1 MTLVQMTMVDEDVR
15 HGRLEKHKLENQKT
29 HHPVPNFAD
38 GYWILPM
45 DAFPTIKKVWYVQS
59 KATFQLTAKYLVC
72 FLKDDPS
79 KYMLDNRVR
88 ENADHI
94 PGPRTVNKDHPVFWG
109 NVDNFARYEKI
120 IDTQIFRGRGENG
133 FVTHAMG
140 AIDLS
145 IRDLHELPDTDNM
158 FAFHKSRPRTRDDV
172 MRLLFK
178 DGSPGMVAMQNQAHG
193 EAIAQVLKYASAI
206 TRQGA
211 NPKRFVEGI
220 HAWRDK
226 MGFRFKLGETTIS
239 KRRMELHGLV
249 SIARRMSCN
258 NYWTAVSAKMASKWK
273 LKLVRDRKQDKMED
287 GEFLVDVGPYL
298 PEQLKKVFRE
308 KQVVTF
314 VTEEGATRNLER
326 EAEACLA
333 GLTSDMRRSGMTKD
347 QLDQIYQRVSKST
360 YTDGPD
366 NAQNKTPTKKKRKTT
381 TTRSPTRMSPRKNSA
396 AQTVELAAK
405 KRKAKKSIT
414 DETNTDAVTREGGGA
429 ERLTGILTKK
439 EAVRDKVTTAPG
451 LVLSVWCCKHAFSVE
466 SECTLAYCMSCKEQ
480 ISSCGKKEDRRGRRR
495 SSRTSCDQGKGRV
508 GTDVVCCAK
517 GKCMKHTEAD
527 WEDLVEQFV
536 ENSYLKKTRQNN
548 KEMGWEDVAENCW
561 GCGKMF

>member
-1 MTLVQMTMVDEDVR
+1 MTLTQITMMDEDVP

-29 HHPVPNFAD
+29 HHPVPNHVD
-38 GYWILPM
+38 GYWVLPM
-45 DAFPTIKKVWYVQS
+45 DAFPTVKKAWYTQS

-72 FLKDDPS
+72 FLKDEPS
-79 KYMLDNRVR
+79 KYMLDTRVR

-94 PGPRTVNKDHPVFWG
+94 PGPRTVNENHPVFWG
-109 NVDNFARYEKI
+109 NVDNFTRYEKI
-120 IDTQIFRGRGENG
+120 IDTHIFRGRGENG

-145 IRDLHELPDTDNM
+145 IRDLHELPDAENR
-158 FAFHKSRPRTRDDV
+158 FAFHNNRPRTRDDV

-220 HAWRDK
+220 CAWRDK

-273 LKLVRDRKQDKMED
+273 LKLVRDRKHDKMED
-287 GEFLVDVGPYL
+287 GEFLVDVGPHL
-298 PEQLKKVFRE
+298 PEQLKTVFRE

-314 VTEEGATRNLER
+314 VTEEGATRNLEK
-326 EAEACLA
+326 EAEACLT
-333 GLTSDMRRSGMTKD
+333 GLASDMRGSGMTKD
-347 QLDQIYQRVSKST
+347 QLDKIYQRVAKSA
-360 YTDGPD
+360 YTDVPD
-366 NAQNKTPTKKKRKTT
+366 NAKKKTPTKKKRKTT
-381 TTRSPTRMSPRKNSA
+381 TKKSPAKKSPRKNSA
-396 AQTVELAAK
+396 TRTVELAD
-405 KRKAKKSIT
+405 KRKKAKKSTT

-429 ERLTGILTKK
+429 ERVTGILTKK
-439 EAVRDKVTTAPG
+439 EAVREKVTTARG

-466 SECTLAYCMSCKEQ
+466 SECTLAYCMSCKEK
-480 ISSCGKKEDRRGRRR
+480 ISSGGKMKGGRRRGR
-495 SSRTSCDQGKGRV
+495 SSRTSNDQGKGRV
-508 GTDVVCCAK
+508 GTEVVCCGK
-517 GKCMKHTEAD
+517 GKCMEHTEAD
-527 WEDLVEQFV
+527 WEDLVDQFV
-536 ENSYLKKTRQNN
+536 ENVYLKKTRQNN
-548 KEMGWEDVAENCW
+548 EDMGWEDVAENCW